1 MEILDLKNLSEETTR
16 FLEILNSGTDLACVL
31 IGTNFLDV
39 CLHDMLSLSLKK
51 GETTNQILNHNKG
64 FIGSFRNRSDLC
76 YCMDLIDKK
85 IYQDLIKI
93 SEIRNEVAH
102 SHIVS
107 VFQKERISKRCNE
120 LNYWKI
126 FYSDFSKRLFESNSN
141 KAIKNKFVFSILII
155 GEKLLLKVRAIE
167 KGNKLS

>member
-1 MEILDLKNLSEETTR
+1 MEILDLKNLSEETKR

-102 SHIVS
+102 SHIMS
-107 VFQKERISKRCNE
+107 VFQKENISKRCDE

-126 FYSDFSKRLFESNSN
+126 LNSNYTRRLFESNSN
-141 KAIKNKFVFSILII
+141 KAIRNKFVFSILII